1 MGVLP
6 SKWPLFGG
14 SMTPHRALGQ
24 WKAPPQGGV
33 MDHRTQL
40 PAVGPQG
47 SQNGHI
53 FDDFDRFLPFPRGSI
68 GKLSFSSLIRRVFFQ
83 KFMKNDP
90 FLGGVQ
96 LGGGPKSVSSG
107 IGREFRA
114 LSAHYLCML
123 SSDVCAQCNSHRN
136 TQKMAYPP
144 IWA

>member
-1 MGVLP
+1 
-6 SKWPLFGG
+6 
-14 SMTPHRALGQ
+14 
-24 WKAPPQGGV
+24 

-96 LGGGPKSVSSG
+96 LGGVQKVCLLGSVENSG
-107 IGREFRA
+107 HFPLRNCLFVVFV
-114 LSAHYLCML
+114 
-123 SSDVCAQCNSHRN
+123 DCAMQ
-136 TQKMAYPP
+136 
-144 IWA
+144 

>member
-68 GKLSFSSLIRRVFFQ
+68 GKPSFSSRIRRVFFQ

-96 LGGGPKSVSSG
+96 LGGSKKCVFWDRSRIPGT
-107 IGREFRA
+107 FRA
-114 LSAHYLCML
+114 LYMYVCP
-123 SSDVCAQCNSHRN
+123 DYCAQCNSHRN

>member
-1 MGVLP
+1 
-6 SKWPLFGG
+6 
-14 SMTPHRALGQ
+14 
-24 WKAPPQGGV
+24 

-96 LGGGPKSVSSG
+96 LGGVQKVCLLGSVENSGHFPRTIFVCCLGLKVRNAIDIVTHKKWHTRRIRLEKSVSSG

-114 LSAHYLCML
+114 LSVAQVYVF
-123 SSDVCAQCNSHRN
+123 SFVACAMQ
-136 TQKMAYPP
+136 
-144 IWA
+144 

>member
-1 MGVLP
+1 
-6 SKWPLFGG
+6 
-14 SMTPHRALGQ
+14 
-24 WKAPPQGGV
+24 

-96 LGGGPKSVSSG
+96 LGGVQKVCLLGSVENSG
-107 IGREFRA
+107 HFPRTIF
-114 LSAHYLCML
+114 
-123 SSDVCAQCNSHRN
+123 VCFV
-136 TQKMAYPP
+136 
-144 IWA
+144 